1 MGVQGET
8 NDMRMTTIIT
18 AAALLGLGTAGA
30 SAEAI
35 TKTAD
40 INGTPAQIWAAIGPF
55 CSIADWH
62 PAIGKCTT
70 DGKTPPTR
78 TLVTKDGKAT
88 FVELQTAR
96 NDAGYSYSYAIESS
110 PLPLTDYK
118 STIKVEPKGTTMST
132 ITWMSTY
139 TPAAGKEAAA
149 KDAVGGIYQSGLDA
163 VKTKM
168 AK

>member
-1 MGVQGET
+1 
-8 NDMRMTTIIT
+8 MRISTIII
-18 AAALLGLGTAGA
+18 AAAVLSAGTVAA
-30 SAEAI
+30 SAETV
-35 TKTAD
+35 TKSVD
-40 INGTPAQIWAAIGPF
+40 VNGTPSAVWAAIGPF
-55 CSIADWH
+55 CSIQDWH

-96 NDAGYSYSYAIESS
+96 DDKDYSYSYAIKSS
-110 PLPLTDYK
+110 PLPLTDYQ
-118 STIKVEPKGTTMST
+118 STLKVEPKGSGMST
-132 ITWMSTY
+132 ITWNSTF
-139 TPAAGKEAAA
+139 TPASGKDAAA

-163 VKTKM
+163 VKSKM

>member
-1 MGVQGET
+1 
-8 NDMRMTTIIT
+8 MRLSTMI
-18 AAALLGLGTAGA
+18 AVAALLAGGTSAA
-30 SAEAI
+30 SAASV

-40 INGTPAQIWAAIGPF
+40 VTGTPDQIWAAIGPF
-55 CSIADWH
+55 CSIQDWH

-96 NDAGYSYSYAIESS
+96 DDKGYSYSYAIKTS
-110 PLPLTDYK
+110 PLPLTDYV
-118 STIKVEPKGTTMST
+118 STIKVAAKGKDMST
-132 ITWMSTY
+132 ITWNSTF
-139 TPAAGKEAAA
+139 TPASGKEAAA
-149 KDAVGGIYQSGLDA
+149 SDAVGGIYQSGLDA
-163 VKTKM
+163 VKSKM